1 MQGLAAAGA
10 VPAALGILGA
20 NYGPGRRKNKVFA
33 SFSAG
38 NPIGAAFGLIL
49 GGLLTSYVTWRWM
62 MWIIGI
68 FQALT
73 AVGAFLVIPWDKR
86 RRSPDQRIDF
96 AGAILVTSGLVLFCF
111 GLTDAGNAPNKWG
124 TWYIIFCLIIG
135 LVLIGTFVF
144 VESRVK
150 SPLMPLSIWRV
161 PQFGKLM
168 LCFGL
173 GFGAF
178 GGSMIY
184 GYSLY
189 YQQIYQAS
197 PITVWCRE
205 IWLI

>member
-20 NYGPGRRKNKVFA
+20 NYGPGKRKNKVFA

-38 NPIGAAFGLIL
+38 NPIGAAFGLVL
-49 GGLLTSYVTWRWM
+49 GGILTSYATWRWM

-73 AVGAFLVIPWDKR
+73 AIGAFLVIPKDKR
-86 RRSPDQRIDF
+86 RTGPRDKIDW
-96 AGAILVTSGLVLFCF
+96 AGAFLVTSGLVLFCF
-111 GLTDAGNAPNKWG
+111 GLTDAENAPDKWK
-124 TWYIIFCLIIG
+124 TWWIIFCLIMG
-135 LVLIGTFVF
+135 LVLIGVFIF
-144 VESRVK
+144 VESRVA

-178 GGSMIY
+178 SGSIIY

-189 YQQIYQAS
+189 FQQIYQAT
-197 PITVWCRE
+197 PITVGQP
-205 IWLI
+205 